1 MDLDPEDA
9 RYNFVRWLSNGIGT
23 AIGPSRVNPETGQ
36 ILDADIILTDGWIR
50 HWWTQYREI
59 LPEIAMEG
67 FTPDTLAWL
76 ERNPRWDPRVR
87 LAAPEKREEM
97 LRQRSVR
104 GAAPMGGHAVGKMD
118 ATLLGDQEFDG
129 LFGRVSQVNG
139 LCMAANCKT
148 HGLAAMHM
156 QMQILA
162 ARNAHEEDD
171 DDGGEGSSEQEKNKP
186 QVAEEKDQLLDGIPE
201 SFIGPL
207 LVDARWFNDCP

>member
-1 MDLDPEDA
+1 
-9 RYNFVRWLSNGIGT
+9 
-23 AIGPSRVNPETGQ
+23 
-36 ILDADIILTDGWIR
+36 
-50 HWWTQYREI
+50 
-59 LPEIAMEG
+59 
-67 FTPDTLAWL
+67 
-76 ERNPRWDPRVR
+76 
-87 LAAPEKREEM
+87 
-97 LRQRSVR
+97 
-104 GAAPMGGHAVGKMD
+104 MGGHAVGKMD

-162 ARNAHEEDD
+162 ARNAHEEDG
-171 DDGGEGSSEQEKNKP
+171 DDGGEGSGEQEKNKP

-207 LVDARWFNDCP
+207 LVDLVAHEVGHTLGLRHNFKGSSLYDYSEINSEDLKG